1 MYYINNF
8 IFTTYNVLWLY
19 LVAEN
24 TRPTLIKNKKME
36 NKKLT
41 LNESENDN
49 KLKPLLYEVILTI
62 LFFPLLI
69 MLDMMG
75 MDVFSD
81 DD

>member
-1 MYYINNF
+1 
-8 IFTTYNVLWLY
+8 
-19 LVAEN
+19 
-24 TRPTLIKNKKME
+24 ME

-41 LNESENDN
+41 LNESENGN

>member
-1 MYYINNF
+1 
-8 IFTTYNVLWLY
+8 
-19 LVAEN
+19 
-24 TRPTLIKNKKME
+24 ME

-41 LNESENDN
+41 LNESENGFN
-49 KLKPLLYEVILTI
+49 LLPLLYGVILTI

>member
-1 MYYINNF
+1 MSEITKQSSN
-8 IFTTYNVLWLY
+8 I
-19 LVAEN
+19 AEN
-24 TRPTLIKNKKME
+24 GNK
-36 NKKLT
+36 
-41 LNESENDN
+41 S
-49 KLKPLLYEVILTI
+49 KPLLYEVILTI

>member
-1 MYYINNF
+1 M
-8 IFTTYNVLWLY
+8 TKHS
-19 LVAEN
+19 EN
-24 TRPTLIKNKKME
+24 TEISNSTKYV
-36 NKKLT
+36 
-41 LNESENDN
+41 
-49 KLKPLLYEVILTI
+49 LYEVILTI